1 MLYKYISETEI
12 NEQPIFIRAVETYE
26 VPIEKT
32 ETQSENISSLSR
44 LRQKLNPT
52 AEAAVATVA
61 VETEEITQDV
71 IITNPTDEDLRK
83 AGYKELVETE
93 MPETKDGYYRTKI
106 YTDGDVITQSWSDEI
121 KVDEVKE

>member
-12 NEQPIFIRAVETYE
+12 SEQPIFIRAVETYE

-61 VETEEITQDV
+61 VETEEITQGV

>member
-12 NEQPIFIRAVETYE
+12 SEQPIFIRAVETYE

>member
-12 NEQPIFIRAVETYE
+12 SEQPIFIRAVETYE

-61 VETEEITQDV
+61 VETQDV

>member
-61 VETEEITQDV
+61 VETEEITQGV

>member
-121 KVDEVKE
+121 KVDEVN